1 MSVQWQGGDS
11 LVVVWGEAA
20 QQTSPVDISQNI
32 QIVHYTSYNFLSTD
46 ELL

>member
-20 QQTSPVDISQNI
+20 QQTSPVDISLKHSK
-32 QIVHYTSYNFLSTD
+32 VHYTSNNFLSTD
-46 ELL
+46 KSL

>member
-11 LVVVWGEAA
+11 LVVWGEAA

-32 QIVHYTSYNFLSTD
+32 QIIHYTSNNFQSTV
-46 ELL
+46 EFL